1 MDLCDVPQ
9 LPANPASARPSR
21 HTLHK
26 PWCRTRAQATTCCGS
41 AKTLHTYAQAI
52 SQEIVSLVVVDS
64 AKLSP
69 LLPAGYTLKPAVALG
84 LGAPDQGVVVIANR
98 RGIEASIDGGPAA
111 KEPQVNIYLGIVIA
125 PPAAAA
131 GAGVLITDA
140 THFYLLEVY
149 TNAAVFA
156 DTFRS
161 ADMPIEFVKPLVYL
175 RNINDAT
182 GAGTLEVVIPDL
194 KSPLASANTGISL
207 APLPGATEGIFWHDG
222 KLGTAGFYF
231 RDAPQQLGNATSRIY
246 TAPGS
251 RWGNLFEGG
260 GLGSCGSHA
269 GFACVSSPAINSLYP
284 QGGQAY
290 LFLVS

>member
-1 MDLCDVPQ
+1 MP
-9 LPANPASARPSR
+9 
-21 HTLHK
+21 HE
-26 PWCRTRAQATTCCGS
+26 PWCRTRVQATTCCGS
-41 AKTLHTYAQAI
+41 AKTLHTYAQAVA
-52 SQEIVSLVVVDS
+52 QEIVSLVVVSS
-64 AKLSP
+64 AKLAP
-69 LLPAGYTLKPAVALG
+69 LLPTGYTLVPAVG

-98 RGIEASIDGGPAA
+98 RGIQPTIDGAPAA
-111 KEPQVNIYLGIVIA
+111 KEPQVNIYLGVLIA

-131 GAGVLITDA
+131 GAGVLIPGA
-140 THFYLLEVY
+140 SHFYLLEVY
-149 TNAAVFA
+149 TNEAAYAESV
-156 DTFRS
+156 RS
-161 ADMPIEFVKPLVYL
+161 ADFPVELVKPLVYL

-194 KSPLASANTGISL
+194 HSPLASANTAISL

-231 RDAPQQLGNATSRIY
+231 RDAPRQVGNATSRIF
-246 TAPGS
+246 TAPGT

-269 GFACVSSPAINSLYP
+269 GFACVSSPAANGLYP
-284 QGGQAY
+284 QGGTAY